1 MIISKSM
8 CSWIQARS
16 QDISRGGADRR
27 AAGEHFFGFILN
39 NAWFVFTVVYDCFYY
54 IVNAHYKD

>member
-1 MIISKSM
+1 M